1 MSNRGKGEKMTQH
14 AGSDAVRIALI
25 IGSTRPNRFADR
37 PVQWIVEAAEQRSDL
52 AVEVVDLR
60 DWELPFFEEPAPP
73 SYTGGA
79 YSNAEAERWRHKI
92 GEFDAFIATAAEY
105 NHAPT
110 AVLKNAF
117 DSAFTEWQNKPIGF
131 VGYGGVGGARAV
143 EQLRMIAI
151 ELQMAPIQKAVHIGV
166 EPFLGVL
173 MEGKSFDDYPFV
185 VQARSAM
192 LDQLV
197 WWARAL
203 RTARSERDVLSSL
216 AA

>member
-1 MSNRGKGEKMTQH
+1 MTQH
-14 AGSDAVRIALI
+14 AGHDAVRIALI
-25 IGSTRPNRFADR
+25 VGSTRPNRFADR
-37 PVQWIVEAAEQRSDL
+37 PAQWIVEHAEQRSDL
-52 AVEVVDLR
+52 VLEVLDLR
-60 DWELPFFEEPAPP
+60 DWDLPFFEEAAAP
-73 SYTGGA
+73 SYTGGTF
-79 YSNAEAERWRHKI
+79 SNAVAERWRQRI
-92 GEFDAFIATAAEY
+92 GEFDGFLATAAEY

-131 VGYGGVGGARAV
+131 VGYGGAGGARAV
-143 EQLRMIAI
+143 EHLRMIAI
-151 ELQMAPIQKAVHIGV
+151 ELQMAPIQRAVHIGV
-166 EPFLGVL
+166 EPYLGVM

-185 VQARSAM
+185 VQARNAM

>member
-1 MSNRGKGEKMTQH
+1 MTHH

-25 IGSTRPNRFADR
+25 VGSTRPNRFADR
-37 PVQWIVEAAEQRSDL
+37 PAQWILEETSRRSDL
-52 AVEVVDLR
+52 AVEVLDLR
-60 DWELPFFEEPAPP
+60 DWELPFFEEPASP
-73 SYTGGA
+73 SYTGGTF
-79 YSNAEAERWRHKI
+79 SNAEAERWRHKI
-92 GEFDAFIATAAEY
+92 GEFDAYIATAAEY

-117 DSAFTEWQNKPIGF
+117 DSAFTEWRKKPISF

-143 EQLRMIAI
+143 EHLRMIAI

-166 EPFLGVL
+166 EPYLGVL

-185 VQARSAM
+185 VEARNSM

-203 RTARSERDVLSSL
+203 RTARSEGDVLAAL